1 MRLALDAIRLDGGTQ
16 ARVSL
21 NTDVVAEYAAHLQ
34 EGDSFPPITVFHDG
48 SDYWLADGFH
58 RYMAHKQNGATD
70 IECDIKTGTLED
82 AKLWAYGANGKRGL
96 SMSREDKRKVIL
108 LMLQHPEWSKWANTE
123 IAKHIGVSSMTI
135 GRVKSGLIY
144 DAEKDS
150 KPKQFTKQGKVQK
163 IDITKLGR
171 PKKEPVVKPVPEP
184 VTEPEEPK
192 FDETQD
198 FIDELTDTINTLST
212 ENQRLKD
219 IIAVGAWDATEF
231 EKMDVQE
238 TIEQLRE
245 QIRVLE
251 IDNSA
256 LRESRD
262 MFQSRNA
269 ELMDTVKSLQH
280 KLKKAA

>member
-1 MRLALDAIRLDGGTQ
+1 MTKLNMDIIRLDGGTQ

-34 EGDSFPPITVFHDG
+34 EGDIFPPITIFHDG
-48 SDYWLADGFH
+48 SDHWLADGFH
-58 RYMAHKQNGATD
+58 RYMAHKQNGETE
-70 IECDIKTGTLED
+70 IECDLKTGTLED

-108 LMLQHPEWSKWANTE
+108 LMLQHPEWSKWSNNE
-123 IAKHIGVSSMTI
+123 IAKHIGVSGMTI

-144 DAEKDS
+144 DAEKEV
-150 KPKQFTKQGKVQK
+150 KQFTQKDGKVK
-163 IDITKLGR
+163 KMDTTNIGR
-171 PKKEPVVKPVPEP
+171 PKQEPVEP
-184 VTEPEEPK
+184 VAESEEPK
-192 FDETQD
+192 FDETQE
-198 FIDELTDTINTLST
+198 FIDELTDTINTLSA

-238 TIEQLRE
+238 TIEQLRQ

-269 ELMDTVKSLQH
+269 ELMDTVKSLQN

>member
-1 MRLALDAIRLDGGTQ
+1 MTKLNMDIIRLDGGTQ

-34 EGDSFPPITVFHDG
+34 EGDIFPPITVFHDG
-48 SDYWLADGFH
+48 SDHWLADGFH
-58 RYMAHKQNGATD
+58 RYMAHKQNGETE
-70 IECDIKTGTLED
+70 IECDLKTGTLED

-108 LMLQHPEWSKWANTE
+108 LMLQHEEWSKWSNNE
-123 IAKHIGVSSMTI
+123 IAKHIGVSGMTI

-144 DAEKDS
+144 DAEKEV
-150 KPKQFTKQGKVQK
+150 KQFTQKDGKVK
-163 IDITKLGR
+163 KMDTKNIGR
-171 PKKEPVVKPVPEP
+171 PKQEPV
-184 VTEPEEPK
+184 EPEEPK
-192 FDETQD
+192 FDETQE
-198 FIDELTDTINTLST
+198 FIDELTDTINTLSA

-231 EKMDVQE
+231 EKMDIQE
-238 TIEQLRE
+238 TIEQLRQ

-269 ELMDTVKSLQH
+269 ELMDTVKSLQN

>member
-1 MRLALDAIRLDGGTQ
+1 MTKLNMDIIRLDGGTQ

-34 EGDSFPPITVFHDG
+34 EGDIFPPITVFHDG
-48 SDYWLADGFH
+48 SDHWLADGFH
-58 RYMAHKQNGATD
+58 RYMAHKQNGETE
-70 IECDIKTGTLED
+70 IECDLKTGTLED

-108 LMLQHPEWSKWANTE
+108 LMLQHPEWSKWTNTE
-123 IAKHIGVSSMTI
+123 IAKHIGVSGMTI
-135 GRVKSGLIY
+135 GRVKAGLVY
-144 DAEKDS
+144 DAEKEPAS
-150 KPKQFTKQGKVQK
+150 KKFTQK
-163 IDITKLGR
+163 DGTVKEIKTKNLGR
-171 PKKEPVVKPVPEP
+171 QKQEPVEPVV
-184 VTEPEEPK
+184 EEPK
-192 FDETQD
+192 FDETQE
-198 FIDELTDTINTLST
+198 FIDELTDTINALSL
-212 ENQRLKD
+212 ENQKLKD

-238 TIEQLRE
+238 TIEQLRQ

-269 ELMDTVKSLQH
+269 ELMDTVKSLQN

>member
-1 MRLALDAIRLDGGTQ
+1 MKKLNLDIIRLDGGTQ
-16 ARVSL
+16 ARVAL

-34 EGDSFPPITVFHDG
+34 EGDVFPPITVFHDG
-48 SDYWLADGFH
+48 SDHWLADGFH
-58 RYMAHKQNGATD
+58 RYMANKQNGATE
-70 IECDIKTGTLED
+70 IECDLKTGTLED
-82 AKLWAYGANGKRGL
+82 AKLWAYGANSKRGL

-108 LMLQHPEWSKWANTE
+108 LMLQHPEWSKWTNSE
-123 IAKHIGVSSMTI
+123 IAKHIGVSGMTI
-135 GRVKSGLIY
+135 GRVKAGLVY
-144 DAEKDS
+144 DAEKEPAS
-150 KPKQFTKQGKVQK
+150 KKFTQK
-163 IDITKLGR
+163 DGTVKEIKTKNLGR
-171 PKKEPVVKPVPEP
+171 QKQEPVEPVV
-184 VTEPEEPK
+184 EEPK
-192 FDETQD
+192 FDETQE
-198 FIDELTDTINTLST
+198 FIDELTDTINALSL
-212 ENQRLKD
+212 ENQKLKD

-231 EKMDVQE
+231 EKMDIQE

-269 ELMDTVKSLQH
+269 ELMDTVKSLQN

>member
-1 MRLALDAIRLDGGTQ
+1 MTKLNMDIIRLDGGTQ

-34 EGDSFPPITVFHDG
+34 EGDIFPPITVFHDG
-48 SDYWLADGFH
+48 SDHWLADGFH
-58 RYMAHKQNGATD
+58 RYMAHKQNGETE
-70 IECDIKTGTLED
+70 IECDLKTGTLED

-163 IDITKLGR
+163 MDTTKLGR
-171 PKKEPVVKPVPEP
+171 PKQEPVEPVVEEP
-184 VTEPEEPK
+184 VVEEPK
-192 FDETQD
+192 FDETQE
-198 FIDELTDTINTLST
+198 FIDELTDTINALSA

-238 TIEQLRE
+238 TIEQLRQ

-269 ELMDTVKSLQH
+269 ELMDTVKSLQN

>member
-1 MRLALDAIRLDGGTQ
+1 MKKLNLDIIRLDGGTQ
-16 ARVSL
+16 ARVAL

-34 EGDSFPPITVFHDG
+34 EGDVFPPITVFHDG
-48 SDYWLADGFH
+48 SDHWLADGFH
-58 RYMAHKQNGATD
+58 RYMANKQNGATE
-70 IECDIKTGTLED
+70 IECDLKTGTLED
-82 AKLWAYGANGKRGL
+82 AKLWSYGANSKRGL

-108 LMLQHPEWSKWANTE
+108 LMLQHSEWSKWSNNE

-144 DAEKDS
+144 DAEKEPE
-150 KPKQFTKQGKVQK
+150 PKQFTKKGQVKK
-163 IDITKLGR
+163 MDTKNIGR
-171 PKKEPVVKPVPEP
+171 PKKEPVEP
-184 VTEPEEPK
+184 VVEEPK
-192 FDETQD
+192 FDETQE
-198 FIDELTDTINTLST
+198 FIDELTDTINALSL
-212 ENQRLKD
+212 ENQKLKD

-231 EKMDVQE
+231 EKMDIQE

-269 ELMDTVKSLQH
+269 ELMDTVKSLQN

>member
-1 MRLALDAIRLDGGTQ
+1 MKKLNLDIIRLDGGTQ
-16 ARVSL
+16 ARVAL

-34 EGDSFPPITVFHDG
+34 EGDVFPPITVFHDG
-48 SDYWLADGFH
+48 GDYWLADGFH
-58 RYMAHKQNGATD
+58 RYMANKQNGATE
-70 IECDIKTGTLED
+70 IECDVRIGTLED
-82 AKLWAYGANGKRGL
+82 AKLYAYGANGKRGL

-135 GRVKSGLIY
+135 GRVKSSLIY
-144 DAEKDS
+144 DAEKEPEV
-150 KPKQFTKQGKVQK
+150 KKFNKQGEVKE
-163 IDITKLGR
+163 INTTKLGR
-171 PKKEPVVKPVPEP
+171 PKKEPVEP
-184 VTEPEEPK
+184 VVEEPK
-192 FDETQD
+192 FDETQE
-198 FIDELTDTINTLST
+198 FIDELTDTINALSL
-212 ENQRLKD
+212 ENQKLKD

-231 EKMDVQE
+231 EKMDIQE

-269 ELMDTVKSLQH
+269 ELMDTVKSLQN

>member
-48 SDYWLADGFH
+48 SDHWLADGFH
-58 RYMAHKQNGATD
+58 RYMAHKQNGETD
-70 IECDIKTGTLED
+70 IECDLKTGTLED

-108 LMLQHPEWSKWANTE
+108 LMLQHPEWSKWSNNE
-123 IAKHIGVSSMTI
+123 IAKHIGVSGMTI
-135 GRVKSGLIY
+135 SRVKSGLIY
-144 DAEKDS
+144 DAEKEV
-150 KPKQFTKQGKVQK
+150 KQFTQKDGRVQK
-163 IDITKLGR
+163 MDTTKIGR
-171 PKKEPVVKPVPEP
+171 PKQEPVVKPVPEP

-192 FDETQD
+192 FDETQE

>member
-1 MRLALDAIRLDGGTQ
+1 MKKLNLDIIRLDGGTQ

-34 EGDSFPPITVFHDG
+34 DGDIFPPITVFHDG
-48 SDYWLADGFH
+48 GDYWLADGFH
-58 RYMAHKQNGATD
+58 RYMANKQNGSVE
-70 IECDIKTGTLED
+70 IECDVRIGTLED
-82 AKLWAYGANGKRGL
+82 AKLYAYGANGKRGL

-150 KPKQFTKQGKVQK
+150 EPKQFTKQGKVQK
-163 IDITKLGR
+163 MDTTKLGR
-171 PKKEPVVKPVPEP
+171 FKKEPVEP
-184 VTEPEEPK
+184 VVEEPK
-192 FDETQD
+192 FDETQE
-198 FIDELTDTINTLST
+198 FIDELTDTINALSL
-212 ENQRLKD
+212 ENQKLKD

-231 EKMDVQE
+231 EKMDIQE

-269 ELMDTVKSLQH
+269 ELMDTVKSLQN

>member
-1 MRLALDAIRLDGGTQ
+1 MTKLNMDIIRLDGGTQ

-34 EGDSFPPITVFHDG
+34 EGDIFPPITVFHDG
-48 SDYWLADGFH
+48 SDHWLADGFH
-58 RYMAHKQNGATD
+58 RYMAHKQNGETE
-70 IECDIKTGTLED
+70 IECDLKTGTLED

-144 DAEKDS
+144 DAEKEPEV
-150 KPKQFTKQGKVQK
+150 KKFTKQGEVKEINTK
-163 IDITKLGR
+163 KLGR
-171 PKKEPVVKPVPEP
+171 PKKEPVEP
-184 VTEPEEPK
+184 VVEEPVVEEPK
-192 FDETQD
+192 FDETQE
-198 FIDELTDTINTLST
+198 FIDELTDTINALSA

-238 TIEQLRE
+238 TIEQLRQ

-269 ELMDTVKSLQH
+269 ELMDTVKSLQN

>member
-1 MRLALDAIRLDGGTQ
+1 MKKLNLDIIRLDGGTQ
-16 ARVSL
+16 ARVAL

-34 EGDSFPPITVFHDG
+34 EGDVFPPITVFHDG
-48 SDYWLADGFH
+48 SDHWLADGFH
-58 RYMAHKQNGATD
+58 RYMANKQNGTTE
-70 IECDIKTGTLED
+70 IECDLKTGTLED
-82 AKLWAYGANGKRGL
+82 AKLWSYGANSKRGL

-108 LMLQHPEWSKWANTE
+108 LMLQHPEWSKWTNTE
-123 IAKHIGVSSMTI
+123 IAKHIGVSGMTI
-135 GRVKSGLIY
+135 GRVKAGLVY
-144 DAEKDS
+144 DAEKEPAS
-150 KPKQFTKQGKVQK
+150 KMFTQK
-163 IDITKLGR
+163 DGTVKEIKTKNLGR
-171 PKKEPVVKPVPEP
+171 QKQEPVEPVV
-184 VTEPEEPK
+184 EEPK
-192 FDETQD
+192 FDETQE
-198 FIDELTDTINTLST
+198 FIDELTDTINALSL
-212 ENQRLKD
+212 ENQKLKD

-231 EKMDVQE
+231 EKMDIQE

-269 ELMDTVKSLQH
+269 ELMDTVKSLQN

>member
-1 MRLALDAIRLDGGTQ
+1 MKKLNLDIIRLDGGTQ
-16 ARVSL
+16 ARVAL

-34 EGDSFPPITVFHDG
+34 EGDVFPPITVFHDG
-48 SDYWLADGFH
+48 SDHWLADGFH
-58 RYMAHKQNGATD
+58 RYMANKQNGTTE
-70 IECDIKTGTLED
+70 IECDLKTGTLED
-82 AKLWAYGANGKRGL
+82 AKLWSYGANSKRGL

-108 LMLQHPEWSKWANTE
+108 LMLQHPEWSKWSNNE

-144 DAEKDS
+144 DAEKEPE
-150 KPKQFTKQGKVQK
+150 PKQFTKQGQVKK
-163 IDITKLGR
+163 MDTKNIGR
-171 PKKEPVVKPVPEP
+171 PKKESV
-184 VTEPEEPK
+184 EPEEPK
-192 FDETQD
+192 FDETQE
-198 FIDELTDTINTLST
+198 FIDELTDTINALSL
-212 ENQRLKD
+212 ENQKLKD

-238 TIEQLRE
+238 TIEQLRQ

-269 ELMDTVKSLQH
+269 ELMDTVKSLQN

>member
-1 MRLALDAIRLDGGTQ
+1 MKKLNLDIIRLDGGTQ
-16 ARVSL
+16 ARVAL

-34 EGDSFPPITVFHDG
+34 EGDVFPPITVFHDG
-48 SDYWLADGFH
+48 SDHWLADGFH
-58 RYMAHKQNGATD
+58 RYMANKQNGATE
-70 IECDIKTGTLED
+70 IECDLKTGTLED
-82 AKLWAYGANGKRGL
+82 AKLWSYGANSKRGL

-108 LMLQHPEWSKWANTE
+108 LMLQHPEWSKWTNSE
-123 IAKHIGVSSMTI
+123 IAKHIGVSGMTI
-135 GRVKSGLIY
+135 GRVKAGLVY
-144 DAEKDS
+144 DAEKEPAS
-150 KPKQFTKQGKVQK
+150 KKFTQK
-163 IDITKLGR
+163 DGTVKEIKTKNLGR
-171 PKKEPVVKPVPEP
+171 QKQEPVEPVV
-184 VTEPEEPK
+184 EEPK
-192 FDETQD
+192 FDETQE
-198 FIDELTDTINTLST
+198 FIDELTDTINALSL
-212 ENQRLKD
+212 ENQKLKD

-231 EKMDVQE
+231 EKMDIQE

-269 ELMDTVKSLQH
+269 ELMDTVKSLQN